1 MKLFFILLLLLTPF
15 SYGEVRLIEVEI
27 PEGKHLRLLNKI
39 LTRFYRDDLSE
50 EIAKISREI
59 FDGKLTNSFGYFK
72 NNTGRSIFINFYI
85 STVNKDQRLVVEVVD
100 KVVGQNIVLKKHL
113 TV

>member
-1 MKLFFILLLLLTPF
+1 M
-15 SYGEVRLIEVEI
+15 
-27 PEGKHLRLLNKI
+27 NKI
-39 LTRFYRDDLSE
+39 LTRYYRDDLPE
-50 EIAKISREI
+50 EIAKISREV
-59 FDGKLTNSFGYFK
+59 FDDKLVNSFGYFK

-100 KVVGQNIVLKKHL
+100 KVAGQNIVLKKYL